1 MLGRERGATAR
12 NLARIA
18 FEPEAFLE
26 PGVLNQPGGGELH
39 MFIAF
44 LLLGS
49 EDSGARYHRE
59 ARRILRQ
66 RIKHRHRYNRV
77 REERTGRE
85 GIAVGGIQHH
95 PLGGT
100 QRQHLIPHQ
109 CGFGALPHLHTQALR
124 QLAVFNG

>member
-1 MLGRERGATAR
+1 MLGRERGAAAR
-12 NLARIA
+12 DLARIA

-39 MFIAF
+39 VLLAF

-49 EDSGARYHRE
+49 EHSGARYYRE

-66 RIKHRHRYNRV
+66 RFQCRHWHNRV

-85 GIAVGGIQHH
+85 GIAV
-95 PLGGT
+95 
-100 QRQHLIPHQ
+100 
-109 CGFGALPHLHTQALR
+109 
-124 QLAVFNG
+124 

>member
-18 FEPEAFLE
+18 FESEAFLE

-39 MFIAF
+39 MLLAL

-49 EDSGARYHRE
+49 EHSGARYYRE
-59 ARRILRQ
+59 TRRILRQ
-66 RIKHRHRYNRV
+66 RIKHRHRHNRV
-77 REERTGRE
+77 REERAGRE

-109 CGFGALPHLHTQALR
+109 RGFGTLPHLHTQALR
-124 QLAVFNG
+124 QFPILNG

>member
-39 MFIAF
+39 MLLAF

-49 EDSGARYHRE
+49 EHSGARYYRE

-66 RIKHRHRYNRV
+66 RIKHRYRHNRV
-77 REERTGRE
+77 SEERAGRE

-109 CGFGALPHLHTQALR
+109 RRLGTLPHLHTQALR
-124 QLAVFNG
+124 QLTVLNG

>member
-1 MLGRERGATAR
+1 MLGRERGATTR

-39 MFIAF
+39 ILIAF

-49 EDSGARYHRE
+49 EDSGARYYRE

-66 RIKHRHRYNRV
+66 RIKHRYRHNRV
-77 REERTGRE
+77 SEERAGRE

-109 CGFGALPHLHTQALR
+109 RGFGTLPHLHTQALR
-124 QLAVFNG
+124 QFPILNG